1 MLKTLKKIVD
11 TNVIDEVILYDVTRN
26 KISTFDVMFIF
37 DVIKDDINILECKLV
52 DGILVVVIEFKEV

>member
-11 TNVIDEVILYDVTRN
+11 TNVIDEVILYDITRN
-26 KISTFDVMFIF
+26 KISTFDVLFIF
-37 DVIKDDINILECKLV
+37 DVIKDDINIRECKLV

>member
-11 TNVIDEVILYDVTRN
+11 MNVIDEVILYDVTRN
-26 KISTFDVMFIF
+26 KISTFDVLFIF
-37 DVIKDDINILECKLV
+37 DVIKDDINIRECKLV